1 MNSINILI
9 KKIIIILDFIIQNN
23 IYYLTIIIYQKF
35 YKFDNIFQKLF

>member
-23 IYYLTIIIYQKF
+23 IYYLTMIIYQKF